1 MSTKFIKIYGEKYE
15 YIINTERI
23 FTVKRKC
30 NSKMIEITYLDG
42 NFERIVLPSVEN
54 AEDTFDIIFAALD
67 D

>member
-1 MSTKFIKIYGEKYE
+1 MSAKFIKICGERYS

-23 FTVKRKC
+23 FTIKREC

-42 NFERIVLPSVEN
+42 NFERIVLPNVEN
-54 AEDTFDIIFAALD
+54 AEDTFDIIFATLD